1 VKILYTLNYFSLYNL
16 SFSTKIFN
24 LTSPLAIASG
34 LVKTTNLMSQ
44 KWLILKLKHILVTII
59 SLICAM

>member
-44 KWLILKLKHILVTII
+44 KWLILKLKHIL
-59 SLICAM
+59 